1 MLQMLTF
8 FCDRTL
14 SYADHLSYRFGFE
27 LLIIQRWWSMLVEW
41 EHCKWANMY
50 QMFLMGL
57 TPSAFG
63 SHLVFALGYAHLIF
77 LL

>member
-1 MLQMLTF
+1 
-8 FCDRTL
+8 
-14 SYADHLSYRFGFE
+14 
-27 LLIIQRWWSMLVEW
+27 MLVEW

-63 SHLVFALGYAHLIF
+63 SHLVFVLGYAHLIF